1 MTTPAESY
9 AAIDLGSNSFHMIVT
24 GVQGDSFQVID
35 KIKDTVRLAAGLDEK
50 NYLSEEASQRA
61 IDCLQKFGQRIKDI
75 PRRNIRAVG
84 TNTLRQAKNS
94 SEFMKQ
100 ARKAL
105 GHPIEI
111 ISGREEARLIF
122 LGVAH
127 GNHNE
132 EEQRLIVDIG
142 GGSTEVAIGRGYHAH
157 LVESLYMG
165 CVNMSDR
172 FFKNGEVTAKKMRK
186 AILYALQEME
196 FIETTYR
203 RNGWEA
209 VYGASGTIRAIYD
222 ITAGDIADN
231 YITPEGLNGLKE
243 QLISAGNIDN
253 FTSPALSAN
262 RAPVLAGG
270 VAILCAVFESLYIER
285 MYISDSALRE
295 GLILDLV
302 GRQHDRDIREK
313 TVEELIARYNIDVSH
328 AVRVADTASAFLQQ
342 VSDAWSLIPEADGK
356 LLRWASL
363 LHEIGIAIAHSQHHK
378 HAAYLLNN
386 SELPGF
392 SRQEQSL
399 LSLLVRYHRRK
410 ILQPDI
416 QTQAGE
422 NYLRMV
428 RLLVLLRLA
437 VVLNRSR
444 SDKPLP
450 PVCLGVHDNHINID
464 FPVDW
469 LLEHPL
475 TGADL
480 ETEADY
486 LTVLDFKLEFS

>member
-313 TVEELIARYNIDVSH
+313 TVEELIARYN
-328 AVRVADTASAFLQQ
+328 
-342 VSDAWSLIPEADGK
+342 
-356 LLRWASL
+356 
-363 LHEIGIAIAHSQHHK
+363 
-378 HAAYLLNN
+378 
-386 SELPGF
+386 
-392 SRQEQSL
+392 
-399 LSLLVRYHRRK
+399 
-410 ILQPDI
+410 
-416 QTQAGE
+416 
-422 NYLRMV
+422 
-428 RLLVLLRLA
+428 
-437 VVLNRSR
+437 
-444 SDKPLP
+444 
-450 PVCLGVHDNHINID
+450 
-464 FPVDW
+464 
-469 LLEHPL
+469 
-475 TGADL
+475 
-480 ETEADY
+480 
-486 LTVLDFKLEFS
+486 

>member
-1 MTTPAESY
+1 
-9 AAIDLGSNSFHMIVT
+9 
-24 GVQGDSFQVID
+24 
-35 KIKDTVRLAAGLDEK
+35 
-50 NYLSEEASQRA
+50 
-61 IDCLQKFGQRIKDI
+61 
-75 PRRNIRAVG
+75 
-84 TNTLRQAKNS
+84 
-94 SEFMKQ
+94 
-100 ARKAL
+100 
-105 GHPIEI
+105 
-111 ISGREEARLIF
+111 
-122 LGVAH
+122 
-127 GNHNE
+127 
-132 EEQRLIVDIG
+132 
-142 GGSTEVAIGRGYHAH
+142 
-157 LVESLYMG
+157 
-165 CVNMSDR
+165 
-172 FFKNGEVTAKKMRK
+172 
-186 AILYALQEME
+186 
-196 FIETTYR
+196 
-203 RNGWEA
+203 
-209 VYGASGTIRAIYD
+209 
-222 ITAGDIADN
+222 
-231 YITPEGLNGLKE
+231 
-243 QLISAGNIDN
+243 
-253 FTSPALSAN
+253 
-262 RAPVLAGG
+262 
-270 VAILCAVFESLYIER
+270 
-285 MYISDSALRE
+285 
-295 GLILDLV
+295 
-302 GRQHDRDIREK
+302 
-313 TVEELIARYNIDVSH
+313 IDVSH